1 MKNIAIIIPAY
12 NPDEKLVEI
21 INNLV
26 SKNILNIIVINDGSK
41 KESEKYFVEIKDKCT
56 ILKNKLN
63 EGKGKAI
70 KKGISYLCNL
80 NNNHELIGIVTADA
94 DGQHSVNDIINICNI
109 LEYNYRN
116 EKNLIIL
123 GSRNFD
129 VNKKIHFKNK
139 MGNKIS
145 SFFIL
150 KFKKVKIKD
159 TQSGLRGIPYKYLK
173 YFENIK
179 GERYEYEQ
187 NCLNFIIKSRIPFRE
202 VEIETIYNKNLKSNF
217 NIIKDSW
224 RIFISMLR
232 I

>member
-1 MKNIAIIIPAY
+1 
-12 NPDEKLVEI
+12 
-21 INNLV
+21 
-26 SKNILNIIVINDGSK
+26 
-41 KESEKYFVEIKDKCT
+41 
-56 ILKNKLN
+56 
-63 EGKGKAI
+63 
-70 KKGISYLCNL
+70 
-80 NNNHELIGIVTADA
+80 
-94 DGQHSVNDIINICNI
+94 
-109 LEYNYRN
+109 
-116 EKNLIIL
+116 
-123 GSRNFD
+123 
-129 VNKKIHFKNK
+129 